1 MEQNRNFFRK
11 KSLEKV
17 SSPEQLNDYLHV
29 TTPAVWAV
37 LAAVLILLA
46 GFLFWSYT
54 TTIESYIQGEAEA
67 EDGTLMITFED
78 PDLEIFVEEGMN
90 VEIGSI
96 DAPVLYTME
105 NEKGRVV
112 AVAEVDVPDGIY
124 DVEIEYKTVQL
135 LRLIFN

>member
-1 MEQNRNFFRK
+1 MEQNRNIFRK

-78 PDLEIFVEEGMN
+78 PDQEIFVEEGMN

-124 DVEIEYKTVQL
+124 DVEIDYKTVQL

>member
-1 MEQNRNFFRK
+1 MEQNRNIFRK

-78 PDLEIFVEEGMN
+78 PDQEIFVEEGMN

>member
-78 PDLEIFVEEGMN
+78 PDQEIFVEEGMN